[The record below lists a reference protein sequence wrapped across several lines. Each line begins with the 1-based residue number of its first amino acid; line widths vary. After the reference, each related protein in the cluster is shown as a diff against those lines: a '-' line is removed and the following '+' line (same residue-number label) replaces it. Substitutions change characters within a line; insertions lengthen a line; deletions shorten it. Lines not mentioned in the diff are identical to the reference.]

1 MKPFGDSQD
10 AVDDFVEVLDD
21 LLVQIFYYFEGQL
34 AAYPFGFIHLEI
46 PLHAFLE
53 FQNFRFKFVVE
64 FLYIFDPTAY
74 FFLFCPHQLVNG

>member
-1 MKPFGDSQD
+1 MEAFGDSQD

-46 PLHAFLE
+46 PFHTFLK
-53 FQNFRFKFVVE
+53 FKNFRFEFMVE
-64 FLYIFDPTAY
+64 FLNIVHKLSNSD
-74 FFLFCPHQLVNG
+74 LI